1 MSETWNRK
9 TRRKMSRYGI
19 GQKAM
24 NDGFM
29 ELTHQVEE
37 SVSRQAFA
45 GMMLALVQEFDF
57 PPDQL
62 RRLAIETMR
71 NINGALSATELVQE
85 CIEVTGYDVDD
96 PLELEELGE

>member
-1 MSETWNRK
+1 MPETWNRK

-45 GMMLALVQEFDF
+45 GMMKALVEHFDF
-57 PPDQL
+57 PKDQL

-71 NINGALSATELVQE
+71 NINGALTPTELVQE
-85 CIEVTGYDVDD
+85 CIAVTGYDVDD
-96 PLELEELGE
+96 PLELEDM